1 MKRILF
7 VDDEPNVLQGLQR
20 LLRSQRGEWT
30 MAFAPGGAE
39 ALALLESTPF
49 DVVVSDMRMAP
60 MNGIQL
66 LAEVMRRH
74 PQTVRIVLSG
84 QSDRDALLQSVG
96 PAHQC
101 LTKPCDADTLRS
113 TIARACA
120 LRELLQGESLKGLIS
135 QVSSIPSL
143 PSLYREIVEELQ
155 SPDASIR
162 VVGDI
167 IAKDIAM
174 TAKVLHLV
182 NSAFFGLGRHVSSPA
197 QAVSLLG
204 LDTVKA
210 LALCAQLFSSFEHL
224 ESAGFN
230 LRLLWEHSAAV
241 GALARE
247 LATQQQCGPKS
258 VDHALLAG
266 LLHETGI
273 LVLTANLAQRYG
285 ATVTLARR
293 RAIPLWQA
301 EYEMLG
307 TSHGEVGAYLLGLWG
322 LPDPIVEAVA
332 FHHTPR
338 RCLSR
343 EFGALAAVHVADAL
357 ESETRPATDCPE
369 AGALDREYL
378 EDLGVAEQLDSWQ
391 ETRQALA
398 ARSATESHT
407 PAR

>member
-1 MKRILF
+1 
-7 VDDEPNVLQGLQR
+7 
-20 LLRSQRGEWT
+20 

-39 ALALLESTPF
+39 ALTLLESTPF

-66 LAEVMRRH
+66 LTEVMRRY

-101 LTKPCDADTLRS
+101 LAKPCDADTLKS

-135 QVSSIPSL
+135 QVNSL
-143 PSLYREIVEELQ
+143 PSLPTLYQEIVAELQ
-155 SPDASIR
+155 SSDASIR
-162 VVGDI
+162 AVGDI
-167 IAKDIAM
+167 IARDIAM

-182 NSAFFGLGRHVSSPA
+182 NSAFFGLGRHVSNPS

-210 LALCAQLFSSFEHL
+210 LVLCAQLFSSFEHL
-224 ESAGFN
+224 ECAGFN
-230 LRLLWEHSAAV
+230 LRVLWEHSAAV
-241 GALARE
+241 GALARK
-247 LATQQQCGPKS
+247 LAMQRECGPKS

-266 LLHETGI
+266 LLHEAGI

-293 RAIPLWQA
+293 RGIPLWQA
-301 EYEMLG
+301 EYDMLG

-322 LPDPIVEAVA
+322 LPDPIIEAVA

-357 ESETRPATDCPE
+357 ESESRPAADWPE
-369 AGALDREYL
+369 AGMLDQEYL
-378 EDLGVAEQLDSWQ
+378 ECLGVVEQIDAWQ
-391 ETRQALA
+391 QTRQALA
-398 ARSATESHT
+398 AQSKTESHA

>member
-20 LLRSQRGEWT
+20 LLRSQRKEWT
-30 MAFAPGGAE
+30 MAFAQSGAE

-66 LAEVMRRH
+66 LTEVKRRS
-74 PQTVRIVLSG
+74 PQTVRVVLSG

-101 LTKPCDADTLRS
+101 LAKPCDTDTLKS

-120 LRELLQGESLKGLIS
+120 LRELLQGESLQGLIS
-135 QVSSIPSL
+135 QVSSLPSL
-143 PSLYREIVEELQ
+143 PSLYREIVEEIQ

-162 VVGDI
+162 TVADI
-167 IAKDIAM
+167 IARDIAM

-182 NSAFFGLGRHVSSPA
+182 NSAFFGLGRHVASPA
-197 QAVSLLG
+197 QAVGLLG

-210 LALCAQLFSSFEHL
+210 LVLCAQLFSSFEHV
-224 ESAGFN
+224 ECAGFD
-230 LRLLWEHSAAV
+230 LRRLWEHSAAV

-247 LATQQQCGPKS
+247 IATQQNCGPKT
-258 VDHALLAG
+258 VDYALLAG
-266 LLHETGI
+266 LVHETGI
-273 LVLTANLAQRYG
+273 LVLTANLPQRYG
-285 ATVTLARR
+285 ATTTLARR
-293 RAIPLWQA
+293 RGIPLWQA
-301 EYEMLG
+301 EHDMLG

-332 FHHTPR
+332 FHHAPR
-338 RCLSR
+338 GCLSR
-343 EFGALAAVHVADAL
+343 EFGALAAVHIADAL
-357 ESETRPATDCPE
+357 ESETRPATECPE
-369 AGALDREYL
+369 AGALDQEYL
-378 EDLGVAEQLDSWQ
+378 ESLGVIEQIGAWQ
-391 ETRQALA
+391 KTTRALA
-398 ARSATESHT
+398 TRSTTESHIA
-407 PAR
+407 AR